1 MILEEGIEQL
11 KELILSENNKRKL
24 NKNEF
29 NQINSNKNK
38 RIIGNSLRIFP

>member
-11 KELILSENNKRKL
+11 KELILSENNKRKF